1 MRQVLVVFVFFLG
14 IFFCMLL
21 VLTAVMT
28 WLVLYPGP
36 FIRNLIKLYDIPDMD
51 FKMLLVA
58 LAALNFLMCFVVEVS
73 EDIKKLEHDRI
84 VYDSWS

>member
-1 MRQVLVVFVFFLG
+1 
-14 IFFCMLL
+14 MLL

-36 FIRNLIKLYDIPDMD
+36 FMRDLMKLYDIPDMD

-58 LAALNFLMCFVVEVS
+58 LAAVNFLMCFFVEVS
-73 EDIKKLEHDRI
+73 EDAKKNLSIKKRLSMILVLKLFSD
-84 VYDSWS
+84 